1 MNESAAQA
9 ARYHHGDLR
18 EALLAAGLELLGDD
32 SPAALSLRA
41 VARRVGVSHAAAYRH
56 FTDKADLLAAIAE
69 QGFVL
74 LAVQMAADVAGAGA
88 DDEACF
94 IACAVAY
101 MRFAQA
107 HPRHFRVMFS
117 GWTDDRARYPALTAA
132 SEAAHAVL
140 LQVVQRGQ
148 AAGAIVPGEPRV
160 IALSAWA
167 SIHGLAALL
176 LERQLLAPADV
187 PIDGERLARRMAR
200 LHFNGLRDRSG
211 EA

>member
-1 MNESAAQA
+1 MNQA
-9 ARYHHGDLR
+9 EPSPARYHHGDLR
-18 EALLAAGLELLGDD
+18 EALIAAGLELLGDD

-56 FTDKADLLAAIAE
+56 FADKADLLAAIAE

-74 LAVQMAADVAGAGA
+74 LSELMAAEVAAAGVDHA
-88 DDEACF
+88 ARF
-94 IACAVAY
+94 VACARAY

-117 GWTDDRARYPALTAA
+117 GWADDRARRPALSAA
-132 SEAAHAVL
+132 ADRSHAVL
-140 LQVVQRGQ
+140 LDVVRSGQ
-148 AAGAIVPGEPRV
+148 AAGVIVAGEPRI

-176 LERQLLAPADV
+176 LERQLLEPPAV
-187 PIDGERLARRMAR
+187 PLDGERLARRMA
-200 LHFNGLRDRSG
+200 LLLFNGLRDRMDG
-211 EA
+211 